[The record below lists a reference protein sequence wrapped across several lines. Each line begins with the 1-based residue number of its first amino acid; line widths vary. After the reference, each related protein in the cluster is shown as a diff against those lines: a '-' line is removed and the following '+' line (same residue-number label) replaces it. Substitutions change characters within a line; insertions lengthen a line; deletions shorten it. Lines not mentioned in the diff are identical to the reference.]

1 MKTNR
6 SFSLF
11 GLMCSCDERGYILV
25 SSMVLLFVL
34 LIVALSAM
42 QTTTMEQQVTINS
55 ANATLTRQGSEW
67 GRTVI
72 SDVLIDHFAYRGWPA
87 PMGTLTAGLFNVP
100 AKLFVRSTA
109 ATVTSCTLIG
119 TTLPTT
125 LPASPV
131 SLAVND
137 GTGAQLSDSKMAAGV
152 ATSILDFRCPDARLT
167 LSTRGTLT
175 NAGASIDDTVINIY
189 VMQLGTVLGAGAS
202 VAESAGYEGT
212 GKGSA
217 SGGGVTYLDVRAC
230 SSSDLTLGGQCR
242 SASAASVVL
251 GAQYQMII
259 R

>member
-1 MKTNR
+1 MTTNLTR
-6 SFSLF
+6 FPF
-11 GLMCSCDERGYILV
+11 CVTRFYGDRGYILV

-34 LIVALSAM
+34 LIVGLSAM

-72 SDVLIDHFAYRGWPA
+72 SDVLVDHFAYRGWPS
-87 PMGTLTAGLFNVP
+87 PTGTLTAGLFNVP
-100 AKLFVRSTA
+100 AQLFVRSTA
-109 ATVTSCTLIG
+109 ATLTNCTLIG
-119 TTLPTT
+119 TTLPATS
-125 LPASPV
+125 PASPV
-131 SLAVND
+131 SLVVND

-167 LSTRGTLT
+167 LNTRG
-175 NAGASIDDTVINIY
+175 SSSDDTVINIY
-189 VMQLGTVLGAGAS
+189 VMQLGTILGAGAS
-202 VAESAGYEGT
+202 VAADAGYEGT